1 MDQYIGKLLDNRY
14 EILELIGVGGMA
26 RVYKARCHRLNRL
39 VAVKI
44 LRDDLVQDAE
54 LRRRFHD
61 ESQAVAMLSHPN
73 IVAVYDVSRSS
84 DFEYIVMEL
93 IDGITLKQYMQKKG
107 NKLNWRE
114 ALHFITQIVKALGH
128 AHSRGIIHRDIK
140 PHNIMVLRDG
150 SVKVADFGI
159 ARVASG
165 GHSTLTQEALGS
177 VHYISPEQARGSHI
191 DARSDLYSAGVVL
204 YEMIT
209 GRLPFEGDTPVSVA
223 IQHINSIPLSP
234 REIDPSIPEALEAIT
249 MRAMAP
255 NPDNRYPSADAM
267 LADLEE
273 FRKNPNISLD
283 YGPGDLPGDFLDDEE
298 RTQILN
304 TAQVNAVRSSGRREL
319 DHSSAG
325 RARGTSSG
333 RRWEEDEED
342 GEEPRRRPNWPIIGA
357 VAAILIF
364 VGALMFILFSS
375 LFSDTL
381 GPNQNSIRV
390 PSVVGMMFDQAKND
404 QELLGEFTL
413 EQAGEAVIEKP
424 AGTILDQDP
433 GANSLVS
440 SSGTIRVTVSS
451 GPADE
456 VLMPDLTNV
465 PLQSALSQ
473 LNGLGEFDIDFTS
486 RTDYDD
492 HIPKDSVISTIP
504 AKDQPL
510 TEGTKIYLTIS
521 LGKEEET
528 VPMIDLRGMTQEQA
542 EKAIVGLG
550 LTVGTVDHSSS
561 DMPAG
566 QVWFQSVEPKDEV
579 APGTKVNII
588 ISTGSAGGSQQN
600 SKTITF
606 NLPDSGE
613 IVSVQVIDSSGNT
626 VWGPEEK
633 DTNLEV
639 AVEVTVSG
647 SGTEEFT
654 LLVNGSAYSTK
665 TVDFEAE

>member
-1 MDQYIGKLLDNRY
+1 MSK
-14 EILELIGVGGMA
+14 E
-26 RVYKARCHRLNRL
+26 
-39 VAVKI
+39 
-44 LRDDLVQDAE
+44 
-54 LRRRFHD
+54 
-61 ESQAVAMLSHPN
+61 
-73 IVAVYDVSRSS
+73 
-84 DFEYIVMEL
+84 
-93 IDGITLKQYMQKKG
+93 
-107 NKLNWRE
+107 E
-114 ALHFITQIVKALGH
+114 A
-128 AHSRGIIHRDIK
+128 
-140 PHNIMVLRDG
+140 
-150 SVKVADFGI
+150 
-159 ARVASG
+159 
-165 GHSTLTQEALGS
+165 
-177 VHYISPEQARGSHI
+177 
-191 DARSDLYSAGVVL
+191 
-204 YEMIT
+204 
-209 GRLPFEGDTPVSVA
+209 
-223 IQHINSIPLSP
+223 
-234 REIDPSIPEALEAIT
+234 
-249 MRAMAP
+249 
-255 NPDNRYPSADAM
+255 
-267 LADLEE
+267 
-273 FRKNPNISLD
+273 
-283 YGPGDLPGDFLDDEE
+283 
-298 RTQILN
+298 
-304 TAQVNAVRSSGRREL
+304 
-319 DHSSAG
+319 
-325 RARGTSSG
+325 
-333 RRWEEDEED
+333 
-342 GEEPRRRPNWPIIGA
+342 
-357 VAAILIF
+357 
-364 VGALMFILFSS
+364 
-375 LFSDTL
+375 
-381 GPNQNSIRV
+381 
-390 PSVVGMMFDQAKND
+390 
-404 QELLGEFTL
+404 
-413 EQAGEAVIEKP
+413 

-521 LGKEEET
+521 LGKKEET
-528 VPMIDLRGMTQEQA
+528 VTMIDLRGMTQEQA

-550 LTVGTVDHSSS
+550 LARGTVDHSSS

-566 QVWFQSVEPKDEV
+566 QVWFQSVEPNDEV

>member
-1 MDQYIGKLLDNRY
+1 MSNNPEKKGVSAIGFGAIVGVGWAVAINGWMTSCGGPIPAAIGYIVALVMMIPIALCY
-14 EILELIGVGGMA
+14 CELVPMLPVAGGGMA
-26 RVYKARCHRLNRL
+26 FSYRAFNENVSFISGWAAFGAFVSIIPWEAIQITDVLGYLIPDIKSGEPLYQIAGTDVYLVTIIIGSVASLLLFALNMRGL
-39 VAVKI
+39 AAAAGVQKI
-44 LRDDLVQDAE
+44 LCFILVGA
-54 LRRRFHD
+54 
-61 ESQAVAMLSHPN
+61 A
-73 IVAVYDVSRSS
+73 
-84 DFEYIVMEL
+84 
-93 IDGITLKQYMQKKG
+93 
-107 NKLNWRE
+107 
-114 ALHFITQIVKALGH
+114 
-128 AHSRGIIHRDIK
+128 
-140 PHNIMVLRDG
+140 
-150 SVKVADFGI
+150 
-159 ARVASG
+159 
-165 GHSTLTQEALGS
+165 
-177 VHYISPEQARGSHI
+177 
-191 DARSDLYSAGVVL
+191 
-204 YEMIT
+204 
-209 GRLPFEGDTPVSVA
+209 
-223 IQHINSIPLSP
+223 
-234 REIDPSIPEALEAIT
+234 
-249 MRAMAP
+249 
-255 NPDNRYPSADAM
+255 
-267 LADLEE
+267 
-273 FRKNPNISLD
+273 
-283 YGPGDLPGDFLDDEE
+283 
-298 RTQILN
+298 
-304 TAQVNAVRSSGRREL
+304 
-319 DHSSAG
+319 
-325 RARGTSSG
+325 
-333 RRWEEDEED
+333 
-342 GEEPRRRPNWPIIGA
+342 IIGA

-413 EQAGEAVIEKP
+413 EQAGEAVSEKP

-521 LGKEEET
+521 LGKKEET

-550 LTVGTVDHSSS
+550 LTVGTGDHSSS

-633 DTNLEV
+633 DTNREV